1 MSTNQSLARGLQLL
15 QIVDAA
21 SAPIGIRDLARA
33 LGVSASIAQRLVNT
47 LSEAGFLEQVTDT
60 RRYHLGPS
68 AFALGSKHVS
78 TDRLFVNAAAELQRL
93 AETHHLNGYL
103 GVLQGH
109 KIVYLHTAQS
119 RGAVVIRVEPGSTC
133 SPHSTALGKALLST
147 LAAEEASAI
156 LGASPYPT
164 RTSKTITD
172 PALFDNELARVRK
185 NGLAIAD
192 EEHDPG
198 VTSIGAP
205 IRDRNGRAVAA
216 ISVAFIRS
224 QIPRN
229 RWHEIGRLVRE
240 AAERCSASIGE
251 GGQPPANPL
260 RVRDTDG
267 EAVQSSAVGAKRPG
281 RRAARAAS

>member
-1 MSTNQSLARGLQLL
+1 LSTNQSLARGLQLL
-15 QIVDAA
+15 GIVDAA
-21 SAPIGIRDLARA
+21 PAPVGIRELARS

-60 RRYHLGPS
+60 RRYRLGPS
-68 AFALGSKHVS
+68 ALALGAKHVS
-78 TDRLFVNAAAELQRL
+78 SDRLFVNAAAELQRL

-109 KIVYLHTAQS
+109 RIVYLHTAQS
-119 RGAVVIRVEPGSTC
+119 RGAVVIRVEPGSIC

-147 LAAEEASAI
+147 LTEEEASAI
-156 LGASPYPT
+156 LGEQPYPT
-164 RTSKTITD
+164 RTAKTITD
-172 PALFDNELARVRK
+172 PALFAAELARVRK
-185 NGLAIAD
+185 NGLAMAD

-205 IRDRNGRAVAA
+205 VRDRSGRAVAA

-224 QIPRN
+224 QVPRS
-229 RWHEIGRLVRE
+229 RWHEVGQLVRQ

-251 GGQPPANPL
+251 GVQPPGPADAGGDASQRAPT
-260 RVRDTDG
+260 RARKSARRD
-267 EAVQSSAVGAKRPG
+267 
-281 RRAARAAS
+281 ARAA